1 MTTTAVDRP
10 AATAASAGD
19 ATRSKREVLEALS
32 GLLLAMFVSILSATI
47 VSNALPTII
56 ADLHGSQTQ
65 YTWVVTATL
74 LTTTASTPIWGKLAD
89 LFDKKLLVQIA
100 IVIFVVSSAM
110 AGLAQSMGWLIGWR
124 AVQGIGA
131 GGLQALAQVVIA
143 ALIPP
148 RERGRYSGYLG
159 AVLATATVSGPLIG
173 GLLVD
178 TSWLGWRW
186 CFYVGVPVGVIA
198 LIVLQRTLH
207 VPTVKRDVKLD
218 YLGATLIAGGVST
231 LLIWI
236 SLAGSQF
243 AWGSATSLTLG
254 ALGIAA
260 LVAAVIVELRVPEPV
275 VPMDLFRNRTVVLA
289 VLGSIV
295 LGLVM
300 FGGSV
305 FLGQYFQVARGYAP
319 TEAGLL
325 TLPLVGGLMIAST
338 VSGQLISRYGR
349 WKGFLVAGAIL
360 TTAGLALLS
369 TMDHTT
375 SIPLL
380 GGYLGVLGLGVG
392 MSMQNLVLAVQN
404 TVDVTEIGSA
414 SSLVAFLRSMGGT
427 IGVTVLGIV
436 LSHRVS
442 ALLGGPASGASS
454 GTSDLSQLDGAAAVA
469 VRAAYGDAIGRV
481 FLIAAIGSILTLVAV
496 AFIKEVPLRTT
507 VGRAPETAPAATPTG
522 SSEATPMATPTVEV
536 HTFAAAPTAGP
547 SAEAKT
553 RVDVAPASAQVTFRE
568 PAPAG
573 DGRGPRHAAPAD
585 RDAFGSG
592 SSTDLPG
599 DAQPRSGNALAALDD
614 VERAARDLVDARGRL
629 ATSVDRLRA
638 AGFGQQQIDGLLARR
653 VAGGPAGAR
662 CPSR

>member
-1 MTTTAVDRP
+1 MTATTADRP
-10 AATAASAGD
+10 ARVSAPAPASAGVEE
-19 ATRSKREVLEALS
+19 TPRSKREVLEALS

-56 ADLHGSQTQ
+56 GELHGSQTQ

-74 LTTTASTPIWGKLAD
+74 LTTTASTPIWGKLSD

-186 CFYVGVPVGVIA
+186 CFYVGVPIGVIA
-198 LIVLQRTLH
+198 LVVLQRTLH
-207 VPTVKRDVKLD
+207 IPTVKREVKLD
-218 YLGATLIAGGVST
+218 YLGAALIAGGVST

-236 SLAGSQF
+236 SLAGAQF
-243 AWGSATSLTLG
+243 AWGSATSLTLAG
-254 ALGIAA
+254 LGIAA

-275 VPMDLFRNRTVVLA
+275 VPMELFRNRTVVLS

-305 FLGQYFQVARGYAP
+305 FLGQYYQVARGYAP

-360 TTAGLALLS
+360 TTTGLFLLS

-380 GGYLGVLGLGVG
+380 GVYLGVLGLGVG

-404 TVDVTEIGSA
+404 TVDVTEVGSA
-414 SSLVAFLRSMGGT
+414 SSLL
-427 IGVTVLGIV
+427 GV
-436 LSHRVS
+436 
-442 ALLGGPASGASS
+442 PASGASS
-454 GTSDLSQLDGAAAVA
+454 GTSDLGQLDGAAAVA

-496 AFIKEVPLRTT
+496 VFIKEVPLRTT
-507 VGRAPETAPAATPTG
+507 VGRTPEAAPVATPATA
-522 SSEATPMATPTVEV
+522 STELEARS
-536 HTFAAAPTAGP
+536 H
-547 SAEAKT
+547 
-553 RVDVAPASAQVTFRE
+553 
-568 PAPAG
+568 
-573 DGRGPRHAAPAD
+573 PRHAVPDSEAD
-585 RDAFGSG
+585 GSAVHD
-592 SSTDLPG
+592 T
-599 DAQPRSGNALAALDD
+599 AKPRSQEALIALDE
-614 VERAARDLVDARGRL
+614 VERAANDLADARGRL
-629 ATSVDRLRA
+629 ASSVDRLRA

-653 VAGGPAGAR
+653 VTDGVA
-662 CPSR
+662 SRG

>member
-243 AWGSATSLTLG
+243 AWGSAASLTLG

-522 SSEATPMATPTVEV
+522 SSEATPVATPTVEV
-536 HTFAAAPTAGP
+536 RTFAAAPTAGP

-553 RVDVAPASAQVTFRE
+553 RVDVALASAQVTFRE

-573 DGRGPRHAAPAD
+573 DGRVPRHAAPAD

-592 SSTDLPG
+592 SSTGLPG

>member
-1 MTTTAVDRP
+1 
-10 AATAASAGD
+10 
-19 ATRSKREVLEALS
+19 
-32 GLLLAMFVSILSATI
+32 MFVSILSATI

-186 CFYVGVPVGVIA
+186 CFYVGVPIGVIA

-349 WKGFLVAGAIL
+349 WKGFLVAGAVL

-380 GGYLGVLGLGVG
+380 GVYLAVLGLGVG

-404 TVDVTEIGSA
+404 TVDVTEVGAA

-442 ALLGGPASGASS
+442 ALLGVPASGASS
-454 GTSDLSQLDGAAAVA
+454 GTSDLSQLDGAAAAA

-481 FLIAAIGSILTLVAV
+481 FLLAAIGSILTLVAV
-496 AFIKEVPLRTT
+496 VFIKEVPLRTT
-507 VGRAPETAPAATPTG
+507 VGRSPEAAPAPVASTAPEARADAAPETAEIA
-522 SSEATPMATPTVEV
+522 
-536 HTFAAAPTAGP
+536 
-547 SAEAKT
+547 
-553 RVDVAPASAQVTFRE
+553 FRE
-568 PAPAG
+568 LPPAG
-573 DGRGPRHAAPAD
+573 DGRLAAPAESD
-585 RDAFGSG
+585 RFGIRGARHHPAPVRGRRS
-592 SSTDLPG
+592 
-599 DAQPRSGNALAALDD
+599 PRST
-614 VERAARDLVDARGRL
+614 
-629 ATSVDRLRA
+629 TSSAPRTTWPTPA
-638 AGFGQQQIDGLLARR
+638 AGWPRRWTACARPGSASSRSTACSPAASPTARR
-653 VAGGPAGAR
+653 APADPADRTCLTANPAAWQPDDQLTATRADHPGTIGADWSHLA
-662 CPSR
+662 PG